1 MVKEINAEEYSE
13 ILNSSKPVVIDFHA
27 TWCGPCKVLSPILEE
42 LDDEIEGVEF
52 VKLDVDQH
60 PQIAGQNQVMGVP
73 TVVILKDGEVKDR
86 FVGVQPKEVIKEKN
100 YFTRLIVLRIVL
112 VLQVLILL
120 LFGFFILNIQNTV
133 NELSGQLETA
143 LLTIEDMK
151 TVLPEIEEAV
161 ENFNQLEPLFENL
174 GKLSELLSVLTDPFG
189 SNG

>member
-1 MVKEINAEEYSE
+1 M
-13 ILNSSKPVVIDFHA
+13 
-27 TWCGPCKVLSPILEE
+27 
-42 LDDEIEGVEF
+42 
-52 VKLDVDQH
+52 
-60 PQIAGQNQVMGVP
+60 
-73 TVVILKDGEVKDR
+73 
-86 FVGVQPKEVIKEKN
+86 
-100 YFTRLIVLRIVL
+100 LRIVL

-133 NELSGQLETA
+133 IELSGQLETA

>member
-1 MVKEINAEEYSE
+1 M
-13 ILNSSKPVVIDFHA
+13 
-27 TWCGPCKVLSPILEE
+27 
-42 LDDEIEGVEF
+42 
-52 VKLDVDQH
+52 
-60 PQIAGQNQVMGVP
+60 
-73 TVVILKDGEVKDR
+73 
-86 FVGVQPKEVIKEKN
+86 
-100 YFTRLIVLRIVL
+100 LRIVL

-120 LFGFFILNIQNTV
+120 LFGFFILNIQSTV
-133 NELSGQLETA
+133 YELSGQLETA

>member
-1 MVKEINAEEYSE
+1 M
-13 ILNSSKPVVIDFHA
+13 
-27 TWCGPCKVLSPILEE
+27 
-42 LDDEIEGVEF
+42 
-52 VKLDVDQH
+52 
-60 PQIAGQNQVMGVP
+60 
-73 TVVILKDGEVKDR
+73 
-86 FVGVQPKEVIKEKN
+86 
-100 YFTRLIVLRIVL
+100 LRIVL
-112 VLQVLILL
+112 VLQVLILF

-133 NELSGQLETA
+133 NELSDQLETA

>member
-1 MVKEINAEEYSE
+1 M
-13 ILNSSKPVVIDFHA
+13 
-27 TWCGPCKVLSPILEE
+27 
-42 LDDEIEGVEF
+42 
-52 VKLDVDQH
+52 
-60 PQIAGQNQVMGVP
+60 
-73 TVVILKDGEVKDR
+73 
-86 FVGVQPKEVIKEKN
+86 
-100 YFTRLIVLRIVL
+100 LRIVL
-112 VLQVLILL
+112 VLQVLILF

-161 ENFNQLEPLFENL
+161 ENFNQLKPLFENL

>member
-1 MVKEINAEEYSE
+1 M
-13 ILNSSKPVVIDFHA
+13 
-27 TWCGPCKVLSPILEE
+27 
-42 LDDEIEGVEF
+42 
-52 VKLDVDQH
+52 
-60 PQIAGQNQVMGVP
+60 
-73 TVVILKDGEVKDR
+73 
-86 FVGVQPKEVIKEKN
+86 
-100 YFTRLIVLRIVL
+100 LRIVL
-112 VLQVLILL
+112 VLQVLILF

-133 NELSGQLETA
+133 NELSGQLETS